1 MIRRKKLR
9 VSLRGLILNA
19 LKSGG
24 LNDFAVV
31 NERERVGANRYIVFF
46 LADLPKT
53 DGRYNL
59 DLEINI
65 VGPDSDGERVET
77 AADLI
82 AGALDG
88 TLVEES
94 SFTYYLYS
102 STRNFVDNDPHTARQ
117 RLTFD
122 LYLYE
127 RTNDYEYL

>member
-1 MIRRKKLR
+1 MIKRKKLR
-9 VSLRGLILNA
+9 TSLRGLILKA

-31 NERERVGANRYIVFF
+31 NDRERVGANRYIVFS

-59 DLEINI
+59 DLEINV
-65 VGPDSDGERVET
+65 VGPDSDGEQVET

-88 TLVEES
+88 MLVEES

-102 STRNFVDNDPHTARQ
+102 STRNFVDGDPHTARQ

-127 RTNDYEYL
+127 RTNDYAYL

>member
-1 MIRRKKLR
+1 ML
-9 VSLRGLILNA
+9 
-19 LKSGG
+19 
-24 LNDFAVV
+24 D
-31 NERERVGANRYIVFF
+31 
-46 LADLPKT
+46 DLYLS
-53 DGRYNL
+53 DGRL
-59 DLEINI
+59 RMELEINI

-94 SFTYYLYS
+94 SFIYYLYF
-102 STRNFVDNDPHTARQ
+102 STRNFVDGDPHTARQ